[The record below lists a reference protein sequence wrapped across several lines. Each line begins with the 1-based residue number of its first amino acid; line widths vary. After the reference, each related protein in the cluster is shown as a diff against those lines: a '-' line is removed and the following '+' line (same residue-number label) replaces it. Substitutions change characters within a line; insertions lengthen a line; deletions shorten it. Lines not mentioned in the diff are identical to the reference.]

1 MRLPIWPSFTDMRY
15 QSFQAIYAADG
26 DGVCCPLRERV
37 RARRQDPRAHRSK
50 TCSVASRQAV
60 ELASAPWKTAATE
73 IPAPGL
79 VSTRR
84 VPLQVPAGLSSL
96 VKIRQNIE
104 PGGFSAK
111 NQKKL
116 AREPPARILSVILT
130 ASEQSA
136 AVRKPVRPPRQAA
149 WPVRPASKTSL
160 RGKP

>member
-1 MRLPIWPSFTDMRY
+1 MRIAQKLALWRAGKRLSLHRHLGKP
-15 QSFQAIYAADG
+15 
-26 DGVCCPLRERV
+26 PLRKSL
-37 RARRQDPRAHRSK
+37 P
-50 TCSVASRQAV
+50 
-60 ELASAPWKTAATE
+60 
-73 IPAPGL
+73 PAPGL

-130 ASEQSA
+130 TSEQSA

-149 WPVRPASKTSL
+149 WPVRRASKTSL
-160 RGKP
+160 RGKPRYLLKPSDWKATPGSGPRQSPRRSSRSRWNPACTG